1 MFPKPVFAPVGR
13 VTGPV
18 ILQEMPKN
26 DVFLFDLDALTTNDH
41 GHLDH
46 AFATYLLDFAKLC
59 PCYLFSRA
67 NYNEVMLRVP
77 SRVRYAFAGIFSD
90 SGSELWVRNEVLI
103 RHEHDFSDDL
113 YEFVAKVIQKSSYPN
128 KLGPMIDC
136 GSACLRICLAGT
148 RSSVKQIADYLEWEI
163 EHQELP
169 IIMDEFRARFSNY
182 AVYRDT
188 ASSLL
193 IMPISFTSAM
203 VQNHI
208 IKRHKSARVVC
219 YLTPRSADGFA
230 RPLYNSFSN
239 ADIVSQVGGPS
250 DVSQLLSYE
259 NRCLA
264 GQEHPIALQHPQFEE
279 V

>member
-13 VTGPV
+13 VTGPSNSMGV
-18 ILQEMPKN
+18 PKN

-46 AFATYLLDFAKLC
+46 AFATYLLEFAKLR

-77 SRVRYAFAGIFSD
+77 SGTRCAFSGIFSD

-136 GSACLRICLAGT
+136 GSACLRICLAGV
-148 RSSVKQIADYLEWEI
+148 RSSIEQTNDYLEWEK
-163 EHQELP
+163 EHQELA
-169 IIMDEFRARFSNY
+169 IIMDEFRARFPNY
-182 AVYRDT
+182 SVYRDT

-193 IMPISFTSAM
+193 IMPTSFTSAM

-208 IKRHKSARVVC
+208 IKRHKSARLIC
-219 YLTPRSADGFA
+219 YLTTRSANGFA
-230 RPLYNSFSN
+230 RPLCNSFSN
-239 ADIVSQVGGPS
+239 GDIVSRVGGPA

-259 NRCLA
+259 KRCLT
-264 GQEHPIALQHPQFEE
+264 GQEYRISMRELRLEE